1 MPPSAS
7 ILFPTRR
14 RPGYLAVALRSV
26 AAQAAAHGAEI
37 VVVEDGEVDPE
48 TERLATEHGA
58 RYLALGAERGINV
71 ARNAAVE
78 AAAADLLCF
87 IDDDVEAWPGWLA
100 AMLEGARRNPG
111 HEALGGPIRPRLE
124 RTNLHVC
131 GREPLP
137 VTSLDLGAQDI
148 DADFVWGSNL
158 TIRRSAIERIG
169 AFDEALPAGGGDEE
183 QWLRRLKEAGGQIRY
198 VAGAGVDHRR
208 AGRDARLGA
217 LARANYHRGRHARH
231 WDVHKGTAP
240 PISGELRTLAG
251 CVWHTGRRRCGNGIV
266 LSALT
271 LGRLREALAPSPTTV
286 SSLEPHWA
294 SGDSG
299 RLSRHSGTVGAVRDA
314 AADVVALPARLGLAV
329 AARRAPARRVLAVG
343 VVRPHHA
350 EHAARLARGLERSRH
365 AVDVRFA
372 PPAPGAGKWA
382 NLNAALSG
390 GTDGCDWLL
399 VIDDDVALPWGFL
412 DTFLLLAERHGLVLA
427 QPAHAFRSHAAW
439 DVTRRRAGVA
449 ARRTRFVEI
458 GPVTAIRADAFP
470 ELLPFPDLQMGWGL
484 DAHWAAIAAEHDW
497 PIGVVDATP
506 IRHTRPIG
514 DAYPRADAVA
524 EAEAFLRTR
533 PYVPREEAQQTLAVY
548 RDRR

>member
-1 MPPSAS
+1 
-7 ILFPTRR
+7 
-14 RPGYLAVALRSV
+14 
-26 AAQAAAHGAEI
+26 
-37 VVVEDGEVDPE
+37 
-48 TERLATEHGA
+48 
-58 RYLALGAERGINV
+58 
-71 ARNAAVE
+71 
-78 AAAADLLCF
+78 
-87 IDDDVEAWPGWLA
+87 
-100 AMLEGARRNPG
+100 
-111 HEALGGPIRPRLE
+111 
-124 RTNLHVC
+124 
-131 GREPLP
+131 
-137 VTSLDLGAQDI
+137 
-148 DADFVWGSNL
+148 
-158 TIRRSAIERIG
+158 
-169 AFDEALPAGGGDEE
+169 
-183 QWLRRLKEAGGQIRY
+183 
-198 VAGAGVDHRR
+198 
-208 AGRDARLGA
+208 
-217 LARANYHRGRHARH
+217 
-231 WDVHKGTAP
+231 
-240 PISGELRTLAG
+240 
-251 CVWHTGRRRCGNGIV
+251 V

-286 SSLEPHWA
+286 SALEPHWA

-299 RLSRHSGTVGAVRDA
+299 RLSRRSGTVGAVRDA

-343 VVRPHHA
+343 VVRPQHA

-390 GTDGCDWLL
+390 GTDGYDWLL